1 MRTLSLNFRQA
12 MFSQESSEVA
22 IYLLTIT
29 HPSLVTPIRISTDPT
44 TRITT
49 TPLVYGTVS
58 RGNNYLFVAAETA
71 LPEERDKSPPATKL
85 ILSNVDR
92 SIIPLARSISSPAQV
107 LIEMVLAS
115 APNTVELS
123 VPAMDMIN
131 LQYDAGQLTFDL
143 AIDALAI
150 ESIPTGSFDPAS
162 FPGLF
167 I

>member
-1 MRTLSLNFRQA
+1 
-12 MFSQESSEVA
+12 
-22 IYLLTIT
+22 
-29 HPSLVTPIRISTDPT
+29 
-44 TRITT
+44 
-49 TPLVYGTVS
+49 
-58 RGNNYLFVAAETA
+58 
-71 LPEERDKSPPATKL
+71 
-85 ILSNVDR
+85 
-92 SIIPLARSISSPAQV
+92 
-107 LIEMVLAS
+107 VLAS

-123 VPAMDMIN
+123 VPVMDMIN